1 MDRPVAPHA
10 AERVGQGAA
19 TMRDDEGDAGKPREL
34 AREEQPRHRER
45 RIGQAA
51 DRVQEIVPVQPPV
64 AADVHRMKEDRRAA
78 RRADLPERVEAPE

>member
-19 TMRDDEGDAGKPREL
+19 TMRDDERDARKPREP

-51 DRVQEIVPVQPPV
+51 DRVQGIAPGQPLV
-64 AADVHRMKEDRRAA
+64 AADEDRMKEDRRAV
-78 RRADLPERVEAPE
+78 RRGDLPERVEEPE

>member
-1 MDRPVAPHA
+1 MDRPVAPQP
-10 AERVGQGAA
+10 AECAGQGAA

-51 DRVQEIVPVQPPV
+51 DRVQEIVPGQPLV

-78 RRADLPERVEAPE
+78 RRGDLPERVEAPE